1 MTRFSPLTCVV
12 VCGFLASA
20 CVPKRAQTPQPQP
33 ASAAAASTDLVV
45 LLPDPGTTRAGRAI
59 VSNPHGRVE
68 LAEAG
73 AGARISSGAA
83 PEPTTLDEG
92 DIQRLFGD
100 ALASLPPAPQHF
112 VLYFRFESE
121 ELTDESRRLVQDVL
135 KAVKQRS
142 EPDVTAIGHTDTT
155 GTPASNI
162 ELGLRRAKA
171 VQTML
176 VDAGLAS
183 ASIAVTS
190 HGEGELLVRTAD
202 GVLEARNRRVEI
214 TVR

>member
-1 MTRFSPLTCVV
+1 MTRFSPLMCVV

-92 DIQRLFGD
+92 DIQRLFGA

-135 KAVKQRS
+135 KAVKRRS

-202 GVLEARNRRVEI
+202 GFLEARNRRVEI

>member
-1 MTRFSPLTCVV
+1 MTRPSPLMCVV
-12 VCGFLASA
+12 VCGFVASA

-33 ASAAAASTDLVV
+33 ASTAASTDLVV
-45 LLPDPGTTRAGRAI
+45 LLPDPGTTTAGRAI

-68 LAEAG
+68 LAKAG
-73 AGARISSGAA
+73 AGARISPGAA

-171 VQTML
+171 VQAML